1 MSPRALSL
9 ARVSDLPSP
18 PLFEGMR
25 LSEPYWPSRNLLPAD
40 ILLFSIGL

>member
-9 ARVSDLPSP
+9 ARVSDP
-18 PLFEGMR
+18 PPHLFEGMR

>member
-9 ARVSDLPSP
+9 ARISDPPP